1 MIRRPPKSTPTYT
14 LFPYTTLFR
23 SASLASFRA
32 AKRRCRTANL
42 RRKMQTQN
50 DPALLSQRRSIPE
63 FVHAKRENDHE
74 NLSNGSRAHRSILRS
89 LRHPHSNNRTFHHDA
104 RACNRRAY
112 RSEERRVGKGCVR
125 TVRFRGD

>member
-74 NLSNGSRAHRSILRS
+74 NLSNG
-89 LRHPHSNNRTFHHDA
+89 
-104 RACNRRAY
+104 
-112 RSEERRVGKGCVR
+112 RSEEHTSELQSLMRISYAVFCFKKK
-125 TVRFRGD
+125 TSKLQNKS